1 MWDEIRKVFATTK
14 ESRLRGFKASRFSYA
29 SSDGRCPDCKGQGT
43 QKIEMKF
50 LPDVFVTCPTCEGRR
65 FNRQTLSITFHGKTA
80 ADVLAMRIDEA
91 VAFFDAVPKVRERLA
106 TLAGVG
112 LGYVELGQSALTLSG
127 GEAQR
132 VRLATE
138 LGLPGKIGAAP
149 TLFVLDEPTTGL
161 HPRDIERLVDLLQRL
176 VDDGH
181 TVLVIEH
188 EPAVIASAD
197 WVIDLGPE
205 GGAGGGRLVAACSP
219 AELMKISASHT
230 GRAIAAYYS

>member
-1 MWDEIRKVFATTK
+1 
-14 ESRLRGFKASRFSYA
+14 
-29 SSDGRCPDCKGQGT
+29 
-43 QKIEMKF
+43 MKF
-50 LPDVFVTCPTCEGRR
+50 LPDVFVTCPACDGRR
-65 FNRQTLSITFHGKTA
+65 FNRQTLSVMFRGKSV

-91 VAFFDAVPKVRERLA
+91 AAFFDAVPKVRERLA
-106 TLAGVG
+106 TLVEVG

-127 GEAQR
+127 GESQR

-138 LGLPGKIGAAP
+138 LGLPGKIGAAE

-188 EPAVIASAD
+188 EPALIAASD

-205 GGAGGGRLVAACSP
+205 GGAAGGRIVAACP
-219 AELMKISASHT
+219 PEDLAQHAASHT
-230 GRAIAAYYS
+230 GRALQVASNVEP